1 MKLSVQFLMIAIL
14 GLTAMPAGASKVEH
28 LTVSKTVILDAPANT
43 VWKALRIIRNS
54 DSRQH
59 RVVSHSGMGAQVQEN
74 FEVPVIGPVSCLY
87 QEREIECRRVEYHL
101 ISSPNFIAFEGAWD
115 VVPCAGGKTTVTLTS
130 FADTGSH
137 LPFAAKITRTQ
148 TARRVDIRMGELKDA
163 VEHPPIAALPR

>member
-59 RVVSHSGMGAQVQEN
+59 RVMSHSGMGAQVQEN
-74 FEVPVIGPVSCLY
+74 FEVPVIGPVSRNRWVFNSVFELTHTN
-87 QEREIECRRVEYHL
+87 IN
-101 ISSPNFIAFEGAWD
+101 SSSRLSASDFRCKW
-115 VVPCAGGKTTVTLTS
+115 K
-130 FADTGSH
+130 
-137 LPFAAKITRTQ
+137 
-148 TARRVDIRMGELKDA
+148 M
-163 VEHPPIAALPR
+163 